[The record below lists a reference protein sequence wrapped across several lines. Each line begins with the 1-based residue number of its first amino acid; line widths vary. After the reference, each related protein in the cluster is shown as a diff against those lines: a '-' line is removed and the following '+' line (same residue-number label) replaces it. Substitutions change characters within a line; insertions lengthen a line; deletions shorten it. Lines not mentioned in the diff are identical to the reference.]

1 MSSVGIGDG
10 AAGAHVACAPGSRL
24 DANVMT
30 VHWVGLMTTSHA
42 DAPERLLFNGGD
54 WLKQSRSV
62 TSGLLVR
69 HPRATFLFEG
79 GVGSRIQ
86 GEFERNFNGWQKA
99 LFAHVYERPLLEQL
113 QSAGIDPATID
124 FLLLTHLHRDHAGVT
139 RPFPLTRP
147 LRSAARTGSTGAFET
162 RARLRQR
169 VAGSKPGPRR
179 RWRATRS
186 TTGTRRHA

>member
-1 MSSVGIGDG
+1 M
-10 AAGAHVACAPGSRL
+10 
-24 DANVMT
+24 
-30 VHWVGLMTTSHA
+30 
-42 DAPERLLFNGGD
+42 GGD
-54 WLKQSRSV
+54 WLKRSRSV

-139 RPFPLTRP
+139 CEAFSIDAAASIGGSNRFDRCVRNSRPVQATSRWIKAG
-147 LRSAARTGSTGAFET
+147 SATP
-162 RARLRQR
+162 
-169 VAGSKPGPRR
+169 VAGNPFDDWYS
-179 RWRATRS
+179 ATRLMLVCPRTPS
-186 TTGTRRHA
+186 ARMSAPRSESPS